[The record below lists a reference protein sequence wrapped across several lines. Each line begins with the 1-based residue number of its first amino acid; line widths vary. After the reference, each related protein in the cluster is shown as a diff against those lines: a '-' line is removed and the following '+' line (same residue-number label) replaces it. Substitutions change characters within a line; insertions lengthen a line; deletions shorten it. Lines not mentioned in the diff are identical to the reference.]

1 MSQNKIGA
9 LIFLALSIFYGYLA
23 SQIPD
28 ATGLE
33 GPVKPATL
41 PLLLSISGVTVSILI
56 LLLPSQEVKV
66 SLVLDRNNLF
76 RVVGLLV
83 SMVIY
88 GLTLSILGFFLAT
101 VLFLITGFWVMG
113 IREQKVLFSLP
124 VIVATFFWLVLTKIL
139 GIHLDSGWVS
149 WLLSKFSN

>member
-9 LIFLALSIFYGYLA
+9 LIFLVLSIFYGYLA

-28 ATGLE
+28 AAGLE

-41 PLLLSISGVTVSILI
+41 PLLLSISGVAVSILI

-66 SLVLDRNNLF
+66 NLVLDRNNLF

-83 SMVIY
+83 SMVIC
-88 GLTLSILGFFLAT
+88 GLTLSILGFFWPR
-101 VLFLITGFWVMG
+101 FYF
-113 IREQKVLFSLP
+113 
-124 VIVATFFWLVLTKIL
+124 
-139 GIHLDSGWVS
+139 
-149 WLLSKFSN
+149 

>member
-101 VLFLITGFWVMG
+101 VLFFNNWFLGNGYTRTKSSFFSTGHCCN
-113 IREQKVLFSLP
+113 LF
-124 VIVATFFWLVLTKIL
+124 LVSFDKNTWYT
-139 GIHLDSGWVS
+139 S
-149 WLLSKFSN
+149 